1 MSEVLFTIALS
12 LCLGQDSPSEIEDNK
27 AKLLGHLNLDPSSH
41 RDLYPGEYFL
51 PTRVSDAVV
60 DSVGQNLKTLTFT
73 NGYPALAFA
82 SRFIESENPERPTV
96 PGLNSYPVIL
106 IHDGTN
112 WHTIIETPF
121 AGSGWRY
128 AARSTEGSRVYAITD
143 NHVEAPGGDLPILAS
158 EDGGWTW
165 EHVAYVNKPSYLSS
179 LHDFTV
185 DSDGQGTLTV
195 VLGDVE
201 SFVGTHMSAYFTT
214 LTTDWGRSWSPYEVR
229 WNAMREGGVIVP
241 TWRPPQAPSVRTQLE
256 KSEEFYLEDLD
267 RIARHSS
274 KFDRG
279 DLPIPP
285 PQSYLEKLTRS
296 IAEGFEVNTRFADG
310 QTLLHRAIRSGSG
323 NAELVKFLLKS
334 GASPTSPYENWSE
347 EYTPLELA
355 ERHGNEA
362 IIELLI
368 DAE

>member
-1 MSEVLFTIALS
+1 MTNLLFTIALS
-12 LCLGQDSPSEIEDNK
+12 LCLGQDSPSEIEENK
-27 AKLLGHLNLDPSSH
+27 TKLLGYLNLDPSND
-41 RDLYPGEYFL
+41 RPLYPAEYFL
-51 PTRVSDAVV
+51 PALVGESTLDSIGLSTR
-60 DSVGQNLKTLTFT
+60 TLTYT

-82 SRFIESENPERPTV
+82 SRFIESENPELPTV

-106 IHDGTN
+106 IHNGMN

-121 AGSGWRY
+121 AGSGWQY

-143 NHVEAPGGDLPILAS
+143 NHVEAPGGDLPVLVS

-165 EHVAYVNKPSYLSS
+165 EHVASVKKPTYLSV
-179 LHDFTV
+179 LHGFTL

-201 SFVGTHMSAYFTT
+201 SLVGTHMSAYFTT

-229 WNAMREGGVIVP
+229 WNAMREGGRIVP
-241 TWRPPQAPSVRTQLE
+241 AWQPPQAPSVRAQLE
-256 KSEEFYLEDLD
+256 KSEAFYLESLD
-267 RIARHSS
+267 RVARQSS
-274 KFDRG
+274 IFDRD

-285 PQSYLEKLTRS
+285 PQSYLEKLTKS
-296 IAEGFEVNTRFADG
+296 IANGFDVNTKFADG

-323 NAELVKFLLKS
+323 NPELVEFLLKS
-334 GASPTSPYENWSE
+334 GASRTLPYENWFR

-355 ERHGNEA
+355 ERHGNET
-362 IIELLI
+362 IIDTLI